1 MIFITHKNIIKTKNM
16 FLFNF
21 KELFNFKQKKE
32 TCSLE
37 NKSKTNSKS
46 SFYYMSKHHGCRD
59 GKTCTGR
66 NRSRNTSS
74 MKNVDKNLLVN
85 SLKKW
90 LIAEKGGNIES
101 RELAEFYK
109 SSYFD
114 GLDVPK
120 GGALKLLKQVE
131 NSGLKFTH
139 FQNTNQL
146 TIEVD
151 KKFLSTLQKQ
161 ELLELFEMQQNS
173 FIELKNKL
181 KELKKK
187 IKELEPKKKKVPFRT
202 QIDYDK

>member
-1 MIFITHKNIIKTKNM
+1 MSVFNFKN
-16 FLFNF
+16 LFNF
-21 KELFNFKQKKE
+21 KTEKE
-32 TCSLE
+32 TCK
-37 NKSKTNSKS
+37 N
-46 SFYYMSKHHGCRD
+46 KHHGCRD

-66 NRSRNTSS
+66 NRARNASS

-109 SSYFD
+109 SSYFVD

-131 NSGLKFTH
+131 NSGLKLTH
-139 FQNTNQL
+139 LQNINQWN
-146 TIEVD
+146 IEVD
-151 KKFLSTLQKQ
+151 KTFLSTLQKQ

-181 KELKKK
+181 KELKNKL
-187 IKELEPKKKKVPFRT
+187 KELEPKKKKVPFRT